1 MNIMIEL
8 PKKVTDYMMWFL
20 IQNWTKIR
28 KSWMMFRGTLCSTTM
43 DGPRLRGGGVC
54 QRDLDPSPPHNLD
67 LCLFNTQKW
76 ITFCPIYSNLLSVC
90 VKVQISVEKRT
101 DRFRTDLL
109 TDKHLNEITL
119 ISTLLLRTVSRYSKN
134 HWKKNIP
141 TLNLVQMKSK
151 VDSIT
156 VI

>member
-8 PKKVTDYMMWFL
+8 PKKNWQIIWCDSWFR
-20 IQNWTKIR
+20 IER
-28 KSWMMFRGTLCSTTM
+28 KSASLGWCLGAPYARQLWTGL
-43 DGPRLRGGGVC
+43 GWEGEWGC

-90 VKVQISVEKRT
+90 VKVQFSVEKRT
-101 DRFRTDLL
+101 DRFRTDLR

-119 ISTLLLRTVSRYSKN
+119 ISTLLLRTVSKDSKN
-134 HWKKNIP
+134 HWKKIS
-141 TLNLVQMKSK
+141 LHW
-151 VDSIT
+151 I
-156 VI
+156 